1 MSGNRFNRLP
11 VSNATELMQ
20 LKNDVN
26 VLSSAIEREL
36 LKIDRVVSEEDMVDS
51 NLQLTWFLMDIT

>member
-11 VSNATELMQ
+11 ISNATEIIQ

-26 VLSSAIEREL
+26 VLVSAIEREL
-36 LKIDRVVSEEDMVDS
+36 LKTDKVIAESDMLDS
-51 NLQLTWFLMDIT
+51 SSQLAWFLE

>member
-1 MSGNRFNRLP
+1 MVGNRFNRLP

-51 NLQLTWFLMDIT
+51 NLQLTWFLVDIT

>member
-51 NLQLTWFLMDIT
+51 NLQLTWFLVDIT

>member
-11 VSNATELMQ
+11 LTNAMEIFQ

-26 VLSSAIEREL
+26 VLVSAIEREL
-36 LKIDRVVSEEDMVDS
+36 LKTDKVIAESDMLDS
-51 NLQLTWFLMDIT
+51 SSQLAWFLE